1 MVILFK
7 DLTSKGQVSCYNNK
21 VPKRVQS
28 FSAGSLHSAKK
39 KKNPWSQWRQHIQ
52 YKNRSKG
59 LCPQ

>member
-39 KKNPWSQWRQHIQ
+39 IKKNSMVSMEAA
-52 YKNRSKG
+52 YSV
-59 LCPQ
+59 